1 MVTFEE
7 AKQKISDVINK
18 IDGYIQALLNDIVT
32 WRLNRINGAVKALS
46 EFRTKVLDNWA
57 LNYEQKTVFDKMAT
71 IRKGELAPAT
81 LTKPSLS
88 FSYNADIGG
97 WTELVTEEGTMKVP
111 YVPKFVQVPYILDTL
126 TDEVIKKFTNMNIYL
141 IVKDLTGIV
150 ESPDITRNI
159 EPSPLYY
166 YKIPIYSRSYV
177 STLHDFGV
185 TYKIVH
191 EDKVISFSQMYL
203 SLYEEYKRTLAI
215 AGESREMLVQVYR
228 GQLSCT
234 VDGQTDVKLEGA
246 LIAISFPTSR
256 ESAVEIFNKQIGL
269 KTDDNIMYYRKLVI
283 VRMRN
288 LWYLYEVD

>member
-1 MVTFEE
+1 MVTFDE
-7 AKQKISDVINK
+7 AKAKIDEVINK
-18 IDGYIQALLNDIVT
+18 INNYIETLIYDL
-32 WRLNRINGAVKALS
+32 INYRAIRTYGASKALAQY
-46 EFRTKVLDNWA
+46 RTKILDNWA
-57 LNYEQKTVFDKMAT
+57 LNYEQKTIYDKMAT
-71 IRKGELAPAT
+71 VRKGELAPAT
-81 LTKPSLS
+81 LTKPQLS
-88 FSYNADIGG
+88 FSYNGDVGG
-97 WTELVTEEGTMKVP
+97 WTELTTEEGTMQVP
-111 YVPKFVQVPYILDTL
+111 YVPKFVTVPYILDTL

-141 IVKDLTGIV
+141 IVKDLTDIA

-159 EPSPLYY
+159 EPTTLYY
-166 YKIPIYSRSYV
+166 YKIPIASRAYTSY
-177 STLHDFGV
+177 LHDFST

-203 SLYEEYKRTLAI
+203 SLYEEYKRTLTI
-215 AGESREMLVQVYR
+215 AGESREMQVQVYR

-234 VDGQTDVKLEGA
+234 VDSQTDVKLEGA
-246 LIAISFPTSR
+246 LIAVSFPTSR